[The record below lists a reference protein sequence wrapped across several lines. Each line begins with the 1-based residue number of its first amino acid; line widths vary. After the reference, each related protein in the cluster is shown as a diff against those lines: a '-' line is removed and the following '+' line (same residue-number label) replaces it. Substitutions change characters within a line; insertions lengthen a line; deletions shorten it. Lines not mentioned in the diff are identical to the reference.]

1 MSTPA
6 LRVDIPP
13 GLHCVR
19 QERLGALHSRL
30 LTLVDAGSLIAL
42 RDEVLADLPDPDL
55 YVRESDEE
63 AFVRMHLGSAN
74 GNLCRGETLGV
85 FDGERLVAYAML
97 GLPAPDDEDNLG
109 RLFVPGVTEP
119 ARTAHLTSCMVL
131 KPYRGHR
138 LQRMLLVARMAL
150 AQAYGRNFCVAMVS
164 LRNHASRHNMM
175 RERLRIGWVGEIDG
189 LQRQLL
195 VIRCGDQGVFDR
207 RTLRLVDSDDWQRQ
221 CELTRQGWWG
231 IDAYQARSGHYKLGF
246 ARPF

>member
-1 MSTPA
+1 MPPPA
-6 LRVDIPP
+6 LRVETPP
-13 GLHCVR
+13 GLRSVR
-19 QERLGALHSRL
+19 QDRLGALHSRL
-30 LTLVDAGSLIAL
+30 LTPADAGALTAL
-42 RDEVLADLPDPDL
+42 RDRVLADLPDPDL
-55 YVRESDEE
+55 YVRERDEE
-63 AFVRMHLGSAN
+63 AFVRMHLGSVN
-74 GNLCRGETLGV
+74 GLCRGETLGV

-109 RLFVPGVTEP
+109 RHFAPGITEP

-131 KPYRGHR
+131 KPYRGQH

-150 AQAYGRNFCVAMVS
+150 AQAHGRDFCVAMVS

-195 VIRCGDQGVFDR
+195 AIRAGDQGVFDR

-221 CELTRQGWWG
+221 CDLTRQGWWG
-231 IDAYQARSGHYKLGF
+231 IDAYQARPGHYKLGF
-246 ARPF
+246 ARPS